1 MRVQILSHNGMNFA
15 CNDWYLVKLEN
26 YYICVEYTQIPQYL
40 IQNFKNSNGHIIS
53 IGFTSFVKYMTFMAL
68 VFKLHLSWN
77 NNIEKMLKQQK
88 PSFLS
93 WQKIIR
99 YCIYFIDKITNH
111 MFVQNKTYG
120 SDLRQMIGNM
130 WEKWKCSIVDI
141 YKDRIILFDCL
152 PWFWSQTFPHEKFLS
167 SN

>member
-1 MRVQILSHNGMNFA
+1 
-15 CNDWYLVKLEN
+15 
-26 YYICVEYTQIPQYL
+26 
-40 IQNFKNSNGHIIS
+40 
-53 IGFTSFVKYMTFMAL
+53 
-68 VFKLHLSWN
+68 
-77 NNIEKMLKQQK
+77 MLKQQK

-141 YKDRIILFDCL
+141 WRSNYFVWLFAMILIANLPAWKVSKLELEFRLILSVPHYNPRYSMIIWNRCRLGNYNIYIQCAVVVIR
-152 PWFWSQTFPHEKFLS
+152 LS
-167 SN
+167 IRAFIRYHDWISVSNLDIDNDDDDVYFK